1 MRYDAVR
8 SGEKQ
13 REMVRG
19 GQRRPEAA
27 RGGQRRPETVSGG
40 TSGCKTC
47 SSIEMTGELISS
59 WAISSAEVDRTGPN
73 FDWAARRQNTVCDE
87 DALRRRRAWVRVCAG
102 QLVAW
107 LVVWLARVV

>member
-1 MRYDAVR
+1 MI
-8 SGEKQ
+8 
-13 REMVRG
+13 REE
-19 GQRRPEAA
+19 QRRAEAA
-27 RGGQRRPETVSGG
+27 RGSQRRSEVVRG
-40 TSGCKTC
+40 GCKTC
-47 SSIEMTGELISS
+47 SSIEMTGELTSS

-87 DALRRRRAWVRVCAG
+87 DALRRRRAWARVCAG